1 MIQKILL
8 SIILLFVSVN
18 PISVEDVP
26 QGQVALADIDEYVSI
41 LENVGYEK
49 EGLNI
54 RFGGSNVP
62 VFDLEGKTYALVS
75 SNVDERVGTYDFS
88 IRNGSYTLFSKEV
101 DVVKY
106 DFPKV
111 YQEIAYSPAGLTAT
125 ELEEINKTKETL
137 FEALDRRTDEKL
149 WETPFQYPL
158 ENIHIT
164 SDYGRKR
171 IYTNYET
178 QHKGTD
184 FRASVGTSLKPMS
197 EGRVLWTAK
206 DPLYFEGKAIV
217 IDHGQGIAS
226 IYMHLNEVL
235 VDEGDFVEIDDV
247 IGRTGNTGLS
257 TGPHLHLDMR
267 IGENRVDPVG
277 VIENF
282 KKISP

>member
-18 PISVEDVP
+18 PIPVEDVP
-26 QGQVALADIDEYVSI
+26 QGQVALADINEYVSV

-49 EGLNI
+49 ENLNI
-54 RFGGSNVP
+54 KFGGSNVP
-62 VFDLEGKTYALVS
+62 VFDLNDKTYALIS
-75 SNVDERVGTYDFS
+75 SNVDEETGTYDFS
-88 IRNGSYTLFSKEV
+88 IRSGSHTLFSKKV
-101 DVVKY
+101 DVVKF

-111 YQEIAYSPAGLTAT
+111 YQEIAYSPANLTSS
-125 ELEEINKTKETL
+125 ELEEIRESKETL

-171 IYTNYET
+171 IYTNYQT

-184 FRASVGTSLKPMS
+184 FRAAVGTSLKPMS

-206 DPLYFEGKAIV
+206 EPLYFEGKALV
-217 IDHGQGIAS
+217 VDHGQGIAS
-226 IYMHLNEVL
+226 IYLHLSEVL
-235 VDEGDFVEIDDV
+235 VDEGDFVEVDDV

-277 VIENF
+277 VIKKF
-282 KKISP
+282 KELSL